1 MSQRTSNL
9 GRAAALACLAL
20 ICGSGRA
27 ADNQLSAQDKA
38 SGWQFL
44 FDGRTFA
51 GWEDP
56 AKKSPPGD
64 SFIIVDGCLKAT
76 ARPRISED
84 LFTTDTYRDFELEFE
99 WKIAPAGNSGVKY
112 RIQDRV
118 FLLDGGFPRFED
130 MVNASLKMRPAG
142 RPAKGQEYVI
152 GFEFQVLDNALN
164 PDAKNGTTHQAGA
177 LYDVAAPS
185 KDATR
190 PVGEFN
196 HSRLVV
202 EGDRFEHWL
211 NGVKVVAGSLSGPEV
226 AASAARRWGV
236 GSPVYE
242 LLARQPRRDCQISLQ
257 NHNSEAWFR
266 NIKIRRLK

>member
-1 MSQRTSNL
+1 MTHWTASL

-20 ICGSGRA
+20 LCGSARA
-27 ADNQLSAQDKA
+27 ADNQLSAQEKA
-38 SGWQFL
+38 SGWQLL

-64 SFIIVDGCLKAT
+64 SFVIAGGCLKAT

-84 LFTTDTYRDFELEFE
+84 LFTRDTYRDFELEFD
-99 WKIAPAGNSGVKY
+99 WRIAPGGNSGVKY

-118 FLLDGGFPRFED
+118 FLLDGNFPRFED
-130 MVNASLKMRPAG
+130 QVNASLRKRRAERPE
-142 RPAKGQEYVI
+142 KGQEYVI
-152 GFEFQVLDNALN
+152 GFEYQVLDNALN

-202 EGDRFEHWL
+202 RGDHLEHWL
-211 NGVKVVAGSLSGPEV
+211 NGVKVVAASLSGPEV

-242 LLARQPRRDCQISLQ
+242 LLVRQPRRDGQISLQ

>member
-20 ICGSGRA
+20 MCGSGRA
-27 ADNQLSAQDKA
+27 ADNQLSAQEKA
-38 SGWQFL
+38 SGWQLL

-64 SFIIVDGCLKAT
+64 SFVIVDGCLKAT

-118 FLLDGGFPRFED
+118 FLLDGNFPRFED
-130 MVNASLKMRPAG
+130 
-142 RPAKGQEYVI
+142 
-152 GFEFQVLDNALN
+152 
-164 PDAKNGTTHQAGA
+164 
-177 LYDVAAPS
+177 
-185 KDATR
+185 
-190 PVGEFN
+190 
-196 HSRLVV
+196 
-202 EGDRFEHWL
+202 W
-211 NGVKVVAGSLSGPEV
+211 
-226 AASAARRWGV
+226 
-236 GSPVYE
+236 
-242 LLARQPRRDCQISLQ
+242 
-257 NHNSEAWFR
+257 
-266 NIKIRRLK
+266 